1 MELILAVAALRRGL
15 FAVVA
20 ASLVGS
26 ILSNLL
32 LVLGCAF
39 LFGGLANHR
48 QRFSS
53 SANKVLC
60 SLLMVACLC
69 FSLPSVSRAVYGLE
83 AMPPPA
89 LALLSRVIALAL
101 IGLYGLYLYFQLI
114 SHPELFAAENG
125 GAGGEE
131 EAEWEGGGVL
141 AMERGGGRRG
151 GSAGGGS
158 GSASPRRPRRTSS
171 VTLPPPR
178 PAHEQ
183 PALSTSGALAALL
196 AVTLVVAACSEALTG
211 ALEPVVAATG
221 IPAAFIG
228 LVVLPIGE
236 FSCVLELPVEAE
248 NVLET
253 KQPINHPP
261 NQPLTNYRPIPKI
274 NSQRATRQSTRPRS
288 SSR

>member
-1 MELILAVAALRRGL
+1 VELILAVAALRRGL

-39 LFGGLANHR
+39 LFGGLANHG

-69 FSLPSVSRAVYGLE
+69 FSLPSVSRAVYGRA
-83 AMPPPA
+83 AMPPAA

-114 SHPELFAAENG
+114 SHPELFAAES
-125 GAGGEE
+125 GGEE
-131 EAEWEGGGVL
+131 EEEEEELGGAL
-141 AMERGGGRRG
+141 AMERGGGGRG
-151 GSAGGGS
+151 RGGGGS
-158 GSASPRRPRRTSS
+158 GSVSPRRPRRTSS
-171 VTLPPPR
+171 VTRAPPR

-183 PALSTSGALAALL
+183 SALSTSGALAALL

-221 IPAAFIG
+221 VPAAFIG
-228 LVVLPIGE
+228 LVVLPIVSSAASLVGQ
-236 FSCVLELPVEAE
+236 P
-248 NVLET
+248 
-253 KQPINHPP
+253 KQK
-261 NQPLTNYRPIPKI
+261 T
-274 NSQRATRQSTRPRS
+274 S
-288 SSR
+288 